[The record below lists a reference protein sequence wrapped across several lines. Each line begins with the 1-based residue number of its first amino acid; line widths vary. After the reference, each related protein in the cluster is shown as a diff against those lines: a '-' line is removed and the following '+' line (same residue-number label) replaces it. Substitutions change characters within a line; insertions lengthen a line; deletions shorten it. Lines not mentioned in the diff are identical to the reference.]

1 MLIAQIRWKWIS
13 SLLSGPRTMEFIH
26 FFLDPMLDWFMFKLN
41 FWKSVC
47 IYCSKVRKICEVS
60 AKHSLCFALLYGIL
74 VFSFILWRENSSDI
88 SPRWKKKNIV
98 ITIKHF
104 NFRSPGMQVS
114 KLHLQFEKYAQ
125 KKKKNAIFKEHFLR
139 NENRCNFQFFFFS
152 LTQNAYIADR
162 QKRCSVIRWINA
174 INFIIWVAYKL

>member
-13 SLLSGPRTMEFIH
+13 SLLSRPRTMDFIH

-47 IYCSKVRKICEVS
+47 IYCSKVRKICEGS
-60 AKHSLCFALLYGIL
+60 AKHSLCFALLYGIF
-74 VFSFILWRENSSDI
+74 VFSFILWRKNSSDI

-114 KLHLQFEKYAQ
+114 KLHLQFEEYAQ
-125 KKKKNAIFKEHFLR
+125 KKKKLRSLKNIFCETR
-139 NENRCNFQFFFFS
+139 IDVISSSFFF
-152 LTQNAYIADR
+152 LWPRMHT
-162 QKRCSVIRWINA
+162 
-174 INFIIWVAYKL
+174 